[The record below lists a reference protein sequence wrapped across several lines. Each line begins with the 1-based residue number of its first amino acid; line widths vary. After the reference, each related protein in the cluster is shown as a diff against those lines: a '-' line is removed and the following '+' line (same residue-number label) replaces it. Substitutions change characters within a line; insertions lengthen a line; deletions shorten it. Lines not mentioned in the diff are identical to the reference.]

1 MYYHLSRYTNIFQ
14 RYGRWWLFHS
24 PTGIAAELTEDF
36 VETEAFQKL
45 VSDSVV
51 RESKNSVLKFMIEK
65 GILLDEEK
73 FTNEPSLLDKQL
85 QQYINDEKSF
95 ELTILPTEKCNFR
108 CAYCY
113 EDFSLG
119 RMSKELIESIKKLIT
134 EKASNGKVRR
144 LKISWFG
151 GEPLVAKDIV
161 FEISS
166 HALHESRR
174 NNIMFASDITTN
186 GYYLTKDNLDSLLK
200 YQIRG
205 YQITLDGPPVTHNKS
220 RVLFNGRGTF
230 ERIWANLLSMQ
241 QRSDEFS
248 VLLRMNINDLNY
260 EETEAWLP
268 ELSQTFLRTDGRFF
282 LHFHPVFDKDLQGKR
297 KDGSSQLSRI
307 QALYKLA
314 RTLNLPTDFENQLRP
329 FGSICYAAKRNN
341 LVIRSNGVIN
351 KCTVAFGVPEN
362 DVGVLTEDGNLELND
377 HFDLWV
383 RDKLDNDYCR
393 NCTVAYQCGGHASC
407 PLKAITGDETKRYC
421 ASVKQTETWV
431 PMLA

>member
-14 RYGRWWLFHS
+14 KYGRWWLFHS

-36 VETEAFQKL
+36 VETEEFQSL

-51 RESKNSVLKFMIEK
+51 RESENSDLKFMIEK
-65 GILLDEEK
+65 GILLDEER
-73 FTNEPSLLDKQL
+73 FINEPSHLDNQL
-85 QQYINDEKSF
+85 YDYINDEKSF

-119 RMSKELIESIKKLIT
+119 RMSKGLIASIKQLIT
-134 EKASNGKVRR
+134 EKASDGKVRQ

-161 FEISS
+161 FEISR
-166 HALHESRR
+166 HALQESIR
-174 NNIMFASDITTN
+174 NHITFTSDITTN
-186 GYYLTKDNLDSLLK
+186 GYYLTEKNLNALLR

-205 YQITLDGPPVTHNKS
+205 YQITLDGPPATHNKS
-220 RVLFNGRGTF
+220 RILFNGQGTF
-230 ERIWANLLSMQ
+230 ERIWENLLSMQ
-241 QRSDEFS
+241 QRSDDFS
-248 VLLRMNINDLNY
+248 VLLRMNINEQNY
-260 EETEAWLP
+260 EETKAWLP

-282 LHFHPVFDKDLQGKR
+282 LHFHPVFDKNLQGKR
-297 KDGSSQLSRI
+297 KNGDSRLSRI
-307 QALYKLA
+307 QKLYKIA

-341 LVIRSNGVIN
+341 LVIRSNGLIN

-362 DVGVLTEDGNLELND
+362 DVGVLMEGGKLELND
-377 HFDLWV
+377 HFDLWI

-407 PLKAITGDETKRYC
+407 PLKAITGDATKHYC
-421 ASVKQTETWV
+421 VSIKQAEMWL